1 MPTPNHISSDE
12 MSSEPNNALPLNIVL
27 VGFMAT
33 GKTTIGRR
41 LARKAGFKFVDC
53 DHEIEKQQGMKISE
67 IFSDHGEEH
76 FRQLEAEYLKS
87 LRDKQSL
94 VISTG
99 GGVVTHELARE
110 ILPTLGYVVWLHAK
124 KREIHERVM
133 RNTNRPLVRTPDPW
147 KTIKTLLKQR
157 KPHYKKVAHLKIKTH
172 GLDINETVQGI
183 LDSACY
189 HFATQRTATEK
200 LCAES
205 TPNDD
210 R

>member
-1 MPTPNHISSDE
+1 
-12 MSSEPNNALPLNIVL
+12 
-27 VGFMAT
+27 MAT

-41 LARKAGFKFVDC
+41 LARKAGFKFIDC

-67 IFSDHGEEH
+67 IFSDHGEDH

-87 LRDKQSL
+87 LRDKQNL

-99 GGVVTHELARE
+99 GGVVTREAARK
-110 ILPTLGYVVWLHAK
+110 ILPSLGYVVWLHGK

-133 RNTNRPLVRTPDPW
+133 RNNNRPLVRTQDPW

-157 KPHYKKVAHLKIKTH
+157 KPQYKKVAHLKIKTH
-172 GLDINETVQGI
+172 GLDIEETVQGI

-189 HFATQRTATEK
+189 HFASLRNEK
-200 LCAES
+200 PRICNKPES
-205 TPNDD
+205 VE
-210 R
+210 

>member
-1 MPTPNHISSDE
+1 MPTPPRESPDE
-12 MSSEPNNALPLNIVL
+12 NPAASADTTPQNIVL

-33 GKTTIGRR
+33 GKTTIGKQI
-41 LARKAGFKFVDC
+41 ARKAGFKFIDC

-67 IFSDHGEEH
+67 IFTDHGEEH
-76 FRQLEAEYLKS
+76 FRKLEAEFLKS
-87 LRDKQSL
+87 LRDKQCL

-99 GGVVTHELARE
+99 GGVVTREAARE

-133 RNTNRPLVRTPDPW
+133 RNTNRPLMRTPNPW

-157 KPHYKKVAHLKIKTH
+157 KPQYKKVAHLKVKTH

-183 LDSACY
+183 IDSACY
-189 HFATQRTATEK
+189 HFASQRKDNPRICNKTEPV
-200 LCAES
+200 E
-205 TPNDD
+205 
-210 R
+210 